1 MQYQNAETDI
11 SHLEG
16 VTNASTIGNL
26 ENDTVQ
32 EFQKAEVLSTNS
44 VVTSENTINHDK
56 VHYSTEETINTES
69 VQEIN
74 TSEAASK
81 VDFYD
86 LPKVQKEHLL
96 EMASA
101 VADVL
106 TNESEHIETSL
117 DTDLMYHNQFLSPY
131 MEEQKKVVNELHI
144 ELSNAVSV
152 YMYINFIKSI

>member
-1 MQYQNAETDI
+1 M
-11 SHLEG
+11 
-16 VTNASTIGNL
+16 
-26 ENDTVQ
+26 
-32 EFQKAEVLSTNS
+32 
-44 VVTSENTINHDK
+44 VTSENTRNHDK
-56 VHYSTEETINTES
+56 EHYSTEETINTES

-74 TSEAASK
+74 ISETASK

-106 TNESEHIETSL
+106 KNESEHIETSL

-152 YMYINFIKSI
+152 YMHINFVKSI